1 MEGRYHDDK
10 LIYSQIESILLKYT
24 NSVYLKVGLSVFYDG
39 KNLLNYI
46 ERGYSLDVLYPD
58 IKMNQIKEL
67 GSGSGC
73 GILFFGAGV
82 LWLLVEVEIRGDVL

>member
-1 MEGRYHDDK
+1 LFGP
-10 LIYSQIESILLKYT
+10 L
-24 NSVYLKVGLSVFYDG
+24 VW
-39 KNLLNYI
+39 
-46 ERGYSLDVLYPD
+46 LYPD